1 MTSLSS
7 AQTALAGLAEVAL
20 ADAAFTPVIESIG
33 SAALDIVAPK
43 PARPFIAAALAAR
56 TPVLLVTATG
66 READD
71 LTSEL
76 TEMLGGGVAQFPSW
90 ETLPHERLSPSADTV
105 GRRVEVLRRLARP
118 DDASYGSPLRV
129 IVTTVRSLVQ
139 PMAPGLGE
147 IEPITLR
154 VGTEIDFDSVLV
166 RLVEMAYSR
175 VDMVGKRG
183 EFAVRGGIL
192 DLFSPTADHP
202 VRIEFWGDEVSEL
215 RYFSVADQ
223 RSLADVDV
231 DSVIAPPCRELILT
245 ADVRDRAAALAAE
258 NQADA
263 SLVEMLDK
271 ISAGIPV
278 EGMEALLPVLKPGE
292 LQLLSDVLP
301 EGAHI
306 LLCDPEKVRT
316 RATDLVRTGQEFL
329 EASWTAASIG
339 GAAPLDTSIL
349 NGGGVDLG
357 ASAYRS
363 LRHVRESAEAA
374 GRPWWTVSPLASG
387 NGEELE
393 LPVHAA
399 PQVRGSDDLLAEL
412 FVSLRAHVSTGGRA
426 AIVVAGAGTASR
438 VVERLGEAEVPAK
451 MLDAGATPARGQVAV
466 LRGSLHDGLV
476 LAGDDSTPGMVI
488 VTESDLTGNRVAAV
502 GDGKRLPAKR
512 RNQVD
517 PLALSAGDMVV
528 HDQHGIGR
536 FVEMVERTIGGARRE
551 YLVIEYAPSKRGHP
565 GDRLFV
571 PMESLD
577 QLSRYVGGE
586 LPALSKLGGSDWAN
600 TKRKAR
606 KAVRE
611 IAGELV
617 QLYAARQAAPGHAFG
632 PDTPW
637 QKELEDAFAFTET
650 IDQLTVISEVK
661 ADMEKPV
668 PMDRV
673 VIGDVGYGKTEIAV
687 RAAFKAVQDGKQVAV
702 LVPTTL
708 LAQQHLQ
715 TFTERMSSFPVK
727 VRGLSRFTDAKD
739 SKEIIAGMAEGE
751 IDIVVGTHRLLQ

>member
-20 ADAAFTPVIESIG
+20 ADAAFTPVIDSIG
-33 SAALDIVAPK
+33 AAALDIVAPK

-223 RSLADVDV
+223 RSLPDVDV

-301 EGAHI
+301 VGAHI

-316 RATDLVRTGQEFL
+316 RATDLVRT
-329 EASWTAASIG
+329 ARNSWKRRGPRRRSAALHRWTRRSSTAGESIS
-339 GAAPLDTSIL
+339 APPHI
-349 NGGGVDLG
+349 G
-357 ASAYRS
+357 RS
-363 LRHVRESAEAA
+363 GMFA
-374 GRPWWTVSPLASG
+374 
-387 NGEELE
+387 N
-393 LPVHAA
+393 LPKLPA
-399 PQVRGSDDLLAEL
+399 VRG
-412 FVSLRAHVSTGGRA
+412 GRS
-426 AIVVAGAGTASR
+426 VR
-438 VVERLGEAEVPAK
+438 WR
-451 MLDAGATPARGQVAV
+451 
-466 LRGSLHDGLV
+466 
-476 LAGDDSTPGMVI
+476 PGMVKN
-488 VTESDLTGNRVAAV
+488 SNSRF
-502 GDGKRLPAKR
+502 R
-512 RNQVD
+512 
-517 PLALSAGDMVV
+517 
-528 HDQHGIGR
+528 QHRR
-536 FVEMVERTIGGARRE
+536 FV
-551 YLVIEYAPSKRGHP
+551 
-565 GDRLFV
+565 
-571 PMESLD
+571 
-577 QLSRYVGGE
+577 
-586 LPALSKLGGSDWAN
+586 
-600 TKRKAR
+600 
-606 KAVRE
+606 
-611 IAGELV
+611 
-617 QLYAARQAAPGHAFG
+617 
-632 PDTPW
+632 
-637 QKELEDAFAFTET
+637 
-650 IDQLTVISEVK
+650 
-661 ADMEKPV
+661 
-668 PMDRV
+668 
-673 VIGDVGYGKTEIAV
+673 
-687 RAAFKAVQDGKQVAV
+687 
-702 LVPTTL
+702 VPTTCWPNC
-708 LAQQHLQ
+708 
-715 TFTERMSSFPVK
+715 SSAC
-727 VRGLSRFTDAKD
+727 GHT
-739 SKEIIAGMAEGE
+739 
-751 IDIVVGTHRLLQ
+751 